1 MIKAI
6 KLRTSKVGT
15 PINKMYFSF
24 LFSSFCLFALNTRYN
39 MNNSAID
46 VSRNVNLM

>member
-6 KLRTSKVGT
+6 KLRMIKVIT
-15 PINKMYFSF
+15 PINRIYFSF
-24 LFSSFCLFALNTRYN
+24 LFSSFCLFALNVRYN
-39 MNNSAID
+39 MNESAID